1 MPSLLALL
9 SSLVWGTSDYFG
21 GSLSRRRPPIA
32 VIGGSQVIGAALTI
46 TFAVV
51 AGKWDLTH
59 HSVLLCGVASGIFGL
74 MGLITFYSALSTGMM
89 GIVSPI
95 ASVGVIIPLCIGLL
109 RGEQPSGLQYSGII
123 IAIVGIVLASGP
135 ELNSKA
141 TARPVVLAIIT
152 AVMFGIAIYFMAQ
165 GGHDGNPLMTVATMR
180 IVQVT
185 ILTIVAVA
193 LRSIG
198 GLTKSDIPML
208 ALIGVT
214 DGTANILFSFAA
226 LTGMLSIVSVLGSLY
241 PVVTVLLAWIFLKER
256 LQPIQYVGIIATFI
270 GVISITAG

>member
-1 MPSLLALL
+1 M
-9 SSLVWGTSDYFG
+9 WGTSDYFG
-21 GSLSRRRPPIA
+21 GTLSRRRPPIA

-51 AGKWDLTH
+51 AGKWDLNN

-109 RGEQPSGLQYSGII
+109 RGEQPTGLQYIGII

-141 TARPVVLAIIT
+141 TARPVVLALIT
-152 AVMFGIAIYFMAQ
+152 AVFFGIAIYFMAQ
-165 GGHDGNPLMTVATMR
+165 GGHDGNPLMTVSTMR

-185 ILTIVAVA
+185 NLSTVALS

-198 GLTKSDIPML
+198 GLTKSDLPML
-208 ALIGVT
+208 AIIGVT
-214 DGTANILFSFAA
+214 DGSANILFSFAA

-241 PVVTVLLAWIFLKER
+241 PVVTVVLAWLFLKER
-256 LQPIQYVGIIATFI
+256 LQPIQYVGIIATII